1 MKRKKIPAVGNI
13 TFGSKEAYDNFL
25 SLPHKDQVEQVYESL
40 SPKDYVLAE
49 KILKDGNISSG
60 NATAAKPGSNGN
72 TGGGG
77 GSDTTKSAGSTSEKG
92 GVSNGK

>member
-1 MKRKKIPAVGNI
+1 MKPIGNI

-72 TGGGG
+72 TGGNTKDNPK
-77 GSDTTKSAGSTSEKG
+77 GSATNSSE
-92 GVSNGK
+92 V

>member
-13 TFGSKEAYDNFL
+13 TFGSQEAYDNFL

-60 NATAAKPGSNGN
+60 NATQVKPGGNGN
-72 TGGGG
+72 TGGNTKDNPK
-77 GSDTTKSAGSTSEKG
+77 GSADDS
-92 GVSNGK
+92 GKV